1 MFKILNDNNVNLP
14 VRPSGP
20 RELTCTAITP
30 LAVNGDQP
38 THAGNMLLGNFL
50 TRQKLP
56 ADEEHHPDDAEY
68 HERQENETD
77 SRAKEHEERVTAG
90 WNFLRGS

>member
-1 MFKILNDNNVNLP
+1 
-14 VRPSGP
+14 
-20 RELTCTAITP
+20 
-30 LAVNGDQP
+30 
-38 THAGNMLLGNFL
+38 MLLGNFL